1 MNWFLML
8 WPMAAAASLTLALVH
23 FWRWL
28 GQRDER
34 ANLLFSVA
42 ATATAGVALFEL
54 MIARADRKSTRL
66 NSSHIQKSRMP
77 SSA

>member
-1 MNWFLML
+1 MVYSAAQMGWILML
-8 WPMAAAASLTLALVH
+8 WPMVAAACLTLGLAH

-54 MIARADRKSTRL
+54 KIACARDTMSTC
-66 NSSHIQKSRMP
+66 SCD
-77 SSA
+77 

>member
-8 WPMAAAASLTLALVH
+8 WPMTAAASLTLALMH

-28 GQRDER
+28 GQRDEH

-42 ATATAGVALFEL
+42 ATATAGVALCEL
-54 MIARADRKSTRL
+54 LIA
-66 NSSHIQKSRMP
+66 
-77 SSA
+77 

>member
-1 MNWFLML
+1 MNWILML
-8 WPMAAAASLTLALVH
+8 WPMAAGASLTLALGH

-28 GQRDER
+28 GQQDER

-54 MIARADRKSTRL
+54 IRVGEVGRAGSQEE
-66 NSSHIQKSRMP
+66 NP
-77 SSA
+77 